1 MRKVFLALAS
11 LVLGSG
17 LVVGGTGAH
26 AQVLGIGTAPPATA
40 GYGIGSAIAKVLSD
54 TEKVQSRIQPHSGTS
69 AYLPLLNSGEID
81 FGIANILET
90 VEAANGQGP
99 FKGKKLENLRAVA
112 ILYPFKSVF
121 IVKKD
126 SPIKTIPDLKGKSM
140 PYGFTAQVTL
150 NTLVDAMLANGGLTS
165 KDIQPN
171 MVPNV
176 VRGADDFAAG
186 KTDAFFFALGAGK
199 ITEVDAAVGGVR
211 ALGISDAPAAL
222 AAMKKVFSYAYV
234 ITENPRPG
242 LAGVL
247 EPTKLMA
254 YDYVLLVGKHVSDAT
269 VNQVTRIMAA
279 NPQAL
284 TAAFA
289 PFREFSPE
297 KMAKDM
303 PVPYH
308 PGAVKYYQDKKMW
321 PPKA

>member
-1 MRKVFLALAS
+1 MRRILIAAAMLLAGT
-11 LVLGSG
+11 LGAEG
-17 LVVGGTGAH
+17 
-26 AQVLGIGTAPPATA
+26 QVLGIATAPPATA
-40 GYGIGSAIAKVLSD
+40 GYGIGSAIAKVISD

-69 AYLPLLNSGEID
+69 AYLPLLNSGEVD

-99 FKGKKLENLRAVA
+99 FQGKKLDNLRAVA

-126 SPIKTIPDLKGKSM
+126 SPIKAIPDLKGKSM

-211 ALGISDAPAAL
+211 ALGISDAPNAV

-234 ITENPRPG
+234 ITENPRQG
-242 LAGVL
+242 LTGVH

-254 YDYVLLVGKHVSDAT
+254 YDYVLLVGKHVPDNT
-269 VNQVTRIMAA
+269 VHQITRIMHGNA
-279 NPQAL
+279 PAL
-284 TAAFA
+284 TSAFA

-308 PGAVKYYQDKKMW
+308 PGAVKFFQDKAMW
-321 PPKA
+321 PPKS